1 MATVE
6 QEPDCTDQQFAEVVV
21 TKDDEGEVA
30 SRRQYMFFTEN
41 VTPDLGLKMAL
52 NRILFQGKS
61 KFQTVDIIET
71 KQFGRTLVMDGQTQS
86 ALSDEMIYH
95 ESLVHP
101 ALMLHP
107 NPKSVYIGGGGEFAT
122 AREVLRHKSVE
133 RCVMVDIDK
142 LACDMCLEHLPEWN
156 AGVMD
161 DTRMHVAYTDAK
173 AWLEQNPE
181 KFDVIIMDIADPIDA
196 GPGYK
201 LYTKEFYS
209 FVAKEKLNPGGIL
222 VTQSGPGA
230 HYNIKSECMSVIH
243 NTLKQAFSTVVPFN
257 ANVPSFGCPWG
268 FNLATNDSSVSARKV
283 LDMSVEIID
292 AKIESRLKGG
302 AASLRYYDGVSH
314 KGAFGLPKCSRK
326 DLDAEDRVMT
336 VDNPVFMFA
345 E

>member
-1 MATVE
+1 MATIE
-6 QEPDCTDQQFAEVVV
+6 QPPAADDKDFAEVVV
-21 TKDDEGEVA
+21 TKDDSGDVA
-30 SRRQYMFFTEN
+30 DRRQFMFFTEN
-41 VTPDLGLKMAL
+41 VTPNLGLKMSMS
-52 NRILFQGKS
+52 RILFSGKS

-101 ALMLHP
+101 AMLLHP

-161 DTRMHVAYTDAK
+161 DPRMHVAYTDAK
-173 AWLEQNPE
+173 AWLEQNDE

-201 LYTKEFYS
+201 LYTKEFYL
-209 FVAKEKLNPGGIL
+209 FCAAQKLNPGGII

-230 HYNIKSECMSVIH
+230 HFNIKGECMGVIH
-243 NTLKQAFSTVVPFN
+243 NTLKQAFATVVPFN

-268 FNLATNDSSVSARKV
+268 FNLATSAEGVTQRSV
-283 LDMSVEIID
+283 LDEAVESID
-292 AKIESRLKGG
+292 AKIESRIKGG
-302 AASLRYYDGVSH
+302 ADALRYYDGVAH
-314 KGAFGLPKCSRK
+314 KGAFGMPKCSRR
-326 DLDAEDRVMT
+326 DLDQEERVMT